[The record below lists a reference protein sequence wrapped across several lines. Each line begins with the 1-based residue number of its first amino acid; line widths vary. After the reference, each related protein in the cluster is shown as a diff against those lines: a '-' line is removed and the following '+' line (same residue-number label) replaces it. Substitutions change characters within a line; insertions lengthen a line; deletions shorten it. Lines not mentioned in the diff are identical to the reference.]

1 MNVATLKTR
10 LYTLIDPFF
19 TEPVIWAD
27 QTSPRPPLPYVTL
40 RLGVISP
47 IGEPHYSDVDNAG
60 IQTVLAVRESILNVN
75 RFGDDSVAA
84 LETFSD
90 KLMLNSNLDKFS
102 VQDISAFDVSAVT
115 DVAQLLNGLA
125 IEPRAS
131 VDVSIRWTADQTDNV
146 GIIQTVIGDGM
157 LGPDNTALDEEYI
170 ANVSAVAY

>member
-10 LYTLIDPFF
+10 LYTLIDPLF

-40 RLGVISP
+40 KLGVVSP
-47 IGEPHYSDVDNAG
+47 VGEPHYSDVDNAG
-60 IQTVLAVRESILNVN
+60 IQTVMAVREGMLNVS
-75 RFGDDSVAA
+75 RYGADSVSS
-84 LETFSD
+84 LETFANNLTLTTNTD
-90 KLMLNSNLDKFS
+90 RFSN
-102 VQDISAFDVSAVT
+102 QQISAFDTSPVT

-146 GIIQTVIGDGM
+146 GIIQTVISDGT

-170 ANVSAVAY
+170 VTSTVVAY

>member
-27 QTSPRPPLPYVTL
+27 QNSPRPPLPYVTL

-60 IQTVLAVRESILNVN
+60 IQTVLSVRESILNVN
-75 RFGDDSVAA
+75 RFGIDSVAS

-90 KLMLNSNLDKFS
+90 KLALNTTSDKFS
-102 VQDISAFDVSAVT
+102 LQSISTFDVSAVT
-115 DVAQLLNGLA
+115 DIAQLLNDLA

-131 VDVSIRWTADQTDNV
+131 VDISIRWVSDATDNV
-146 GIIQTVIGDGM
+146 GIIQTVISDGKV
-157 LGPDNTALDEEYI
+157 GPENTALDEEYI
-170 ANVSAVAY
+170 ATVPTVAY